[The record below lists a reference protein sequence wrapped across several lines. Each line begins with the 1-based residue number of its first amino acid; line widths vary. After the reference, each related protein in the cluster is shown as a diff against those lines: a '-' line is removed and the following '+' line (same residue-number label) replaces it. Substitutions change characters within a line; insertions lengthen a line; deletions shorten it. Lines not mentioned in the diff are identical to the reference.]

1 MYFNP
6 DVANVRLNGMEIVR
20 ISGMYLRNLDDSA
33 KRNYDVV
40 LAAVSNDG
48 VALQWA
54 APDLKD

>member
-6 DVANVRLNGMEIVR
+6 YVAIVRLNGMEIVR
-20 ISGMYLRNLDDSA
+20 ISGMYLRNFDDSA

-48 VALQWA
+48 VALQWLL
-54 APDLKD
+54 PT